1 MIILFDNN
9 FQELFASPVHKSLH
23 PVVALFLFCRRSK
36 KKDTA
41 SIRTRT
47 IINLKFFHQ
56 MKNIAII
63 MGGYSSEYK
72 ISLIS
77 GNVVYQYLDKNQ
89 FKGFRVHIFK
99 EKWVYV
105 DENDAEFPIDK
116 NDFSITVNGTKIIFD
131 AVFNAIHG
139 TPGEDGLMQAY
150 FELLNIPQTSC
161 DYYQAALT
169 FNKRDLLSV
178 LKPYGIKTAV
188 SYYLN
193 MGEVINTE
201 EIISK
206 VGLPCF
212 VKPNKSGS
220 SFGISKVKTTEELP
234 IAIEVAYKEDNE
246 IIIESFLD
254 GTEVSVGVI
263 NYKGEIIVL
272 PITEIVSENDFFDY
286 EAKYQGKSQEITPA
300 RISDEMTAKVGA
312 VAKRAYEVLKMKGFS
327 RSEFIIVNGEP
338 HMLEMNTI
346 PGLTTESLIPQQAKA
361 AGISLT
367 DLFTNAIDLA
377 LEK

>member
-1 MIILFDNN
+1 M
-9 FQELFASPVHKSLH
+9 
-23 PVVALFLFCRRSK
+23 K
-36 KKDTA
+36 KV
-41 SIRTRT
+41 
-47 IINLKFFHQ
+47 
-56 MKNIAII
+56 AII
-63 MGGYSSEYK
+63 MGGYSSEYQ
-72 ISLIS
+72 ISLKS
-77 GNVVYQYLDKNQ
+77 GNVVYQFLDASKYT
-89 FKGFRVHIFK
+89 GYRIHILR

-105 DENDAEFPIDK
+105 DANDQEFPIDK
-116 NDFSITVNGTKIIFD
+116 NDFSVTVNGEKITFD
-131 AVFNAIHG
+131 VVFNAIHG

-150 FELLNIPQTSC
+150 FELLGIPQSSC

-178 LKPYGIKTAV
+178 LKPYGIKTAT

-193 MGEVINTE
+193 LGDTIDQEAILNT
-201 EIISK
+201 

-220 SFGISKVKTTEELP
+220 SFGISKVKTKDELLFA
-234 IAIEVAYKEDNE
+234 IANAYKEDNE

-263 NYKGEIIVL
+263 NYKGTVTVL

-286 EAKYQGKSQEITPA
+286 EAKYLGKSQEITPA
-300 RISDEMTAKVGA
+300 RISPEMTAKVSA
-312 VAKRAYEVLKMKGFS
+312 VAKKAYEVLKMKGFS
-327 RSEFIIVNGEP
+327 RSEFIIVDGEP

-346 PGLTTESLIPQQAKA
+346 PGLTTESLIPQQARE

-367 DLFTNAIDLA
+367 DLFTNALELA
-377 LEK
+377 MNKK

>member
-1 MIILFDNN
+1 
-9 FQELFASPVHKSLH
+9 
-23 PVVALFLFCRRSK
+23 
-36 KKDTA
+36 
-41 SIRTRT
+41 
-47 IINLKFFHQ
+47 
-56 MKNIAII
+56 MKNVAIV

-72 ISLIS
+72 ISLTS
-77 GNVVYQYLDKNQ
+77 GNVVFNQ
-89 FKGFRVHIFK
+89 LNKTKYRLFRIHILP

-105 DENDAEFPIDK
+105 DESEKEFPINK
-116 NDFSITVNGTKIIFD
+116 HDFSVIIDEKTIFFD
-131 AVFNAIHG
+131 VVFNAIHG
-139 TPGEDGLMQAY
+139 TPGEDGLLQAY
-150 FELLNIPQTSC
+150 FQLLGIPQTSC

-178 LKPYGIKTAV
+178 LKPYGIKTAT
-188 SYYLN
+188 SFYLN
-193 MGEVINTE
+193 LGDTINSE

-220 SFGISKVKTTEELP
+220 SFGISKVKSLEELLP
-234 IAIEVAYKEDNE
+234 AIENAYKEDNE

-263 NYKGEIIVL
+263 NFKGEIKVL

-286 EAKYQGKSQEITPA
+286 EAKYLGKSKEITPA
-300 RISDEMTAKVGA
+300 RISEELKVKIEN

-327 RSEFIIVNGEP
+327 RSEFIIVNNEP

-346 PGLTTESLIPQQAKA
+346 PGLTTESILPQQAHE
-361 AGISLT
+361 AGISLPE
-367 DLFTNAIDLA
+367 LFENAIELA
-377 LEK
+377 LKN